1 MLNPSVRS
9 RNKTVK
15 NHAPLDVTMSPRLAK
30 PGGLLLLTLAMLC
43 VSPATSFAQ
52 IRLASRFGEM
62 TVGGQRLIVH
72 VTVAVPVGANAVAVA
87 DDAVRGQGARP
98 FEPEAFVVTG
108 FVWDQFFNAQADL
121 VGQFYN
127 PSGEPLGAATLLQ
140 SSEATWTNVS
150 DSRFAFSYAGTT
162 TRCPS
167 LVKECP
173 GPQVFDGHND
183 VGWLSLSGCCT
194 LAVTWSGTSIDEADI
209 ALNTRFAWTSSGGS
223 GYDVRTVMLHENG
236 HVVGL
241 GHSSATDSIM
251 QATYAG
257 LQHNLGTDDARGVTY
272 LYPGA
277 NAVGDISG
285 TVTAAIGGAA
295 IAGAKVQIADFP
307 VWTTTDSNGHYIL
320 SGVPNIGFYTMT
332 ASVRRYESQTV
343 ESVTVGSET
352 DFQLDSKGR

>member
-9 RNKTVK
+9 RNKSV
-15 NHAPLDVTMSPRLAK
+15 NHAPLVVTTWSRFANA
-30 PGGLLLLTLAMLC
+30 GGLLLLALAMLG
-43 VSPATSFAQ
+43 VSPATSFGQ
-52 IRLASRFGEM
+52 IRMASRFGEM
-62 TVGGQRLIVH
+62 TVGGQRVIVH
-72 VTVAVPVGANAVAVA
+72 VTVAVPAGANAAAVA

-108 FVWDQFFNAQADL
+108 LVWDQFFNAQADN
-121 VGQFYN
+121 VDQSYN
-127 PSGEPLGAATLLQ
+127 PSGEPLGAAALLQ
-140 SSEATWTNVS
+140 SSENTWTSVS

-173 GPQVFDGHND
+173 GPQVFDGYND
-183 VGWLSLSGCCT
+183 VGWLTLGGCCT
-194 LAVTWSGTSIDEADI
+194 LAVTWSGTSIDEADM

-223 GYDVRTVMLHENG
+223 GYDVKTVMLHENG
-236 HVVGL
+236 HVAGL
-241 GHSSATDSIM
+241 GHSSASDSIM

-257 LQHNLGTDDARGVTY
+257 VRHDLGIDDARGVTY

-277 NAVGDISG
+277 NVVGDISG
-285 TVTAAIGGAA
+285 TVTAANGGAA

-320 SGVPNIGFYTMT
+320 SGVPNIGVYTMT

-343 ESVTVGSET
+343 EFVAVGSET